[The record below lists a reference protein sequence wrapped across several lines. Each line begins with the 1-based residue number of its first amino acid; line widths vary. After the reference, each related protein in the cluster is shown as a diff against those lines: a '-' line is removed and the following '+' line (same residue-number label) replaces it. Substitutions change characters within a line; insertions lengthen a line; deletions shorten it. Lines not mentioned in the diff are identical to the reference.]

1 MSRPFL
7 VTTDNKTP
15 ALSYNAIFISTTD
28 FMSASSRSG
37 KTEITVI
44 TPHPQKIFPFILCN
58 LKTIS
63 FYKEERVKKVK

>member
-37 KTEITVI
+37 KTEIT
-44 TPHPQKIFPFILCN
+44 PRPQKAFSFHSVQLEDYI
-58 LKTIS
+58 IS
-63 FYKEERVKKVK
+63 